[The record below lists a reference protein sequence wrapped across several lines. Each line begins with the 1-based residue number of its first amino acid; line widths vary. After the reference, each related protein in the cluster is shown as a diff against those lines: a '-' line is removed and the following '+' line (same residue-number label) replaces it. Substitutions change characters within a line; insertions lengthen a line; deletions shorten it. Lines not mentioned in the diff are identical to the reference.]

1 MMVTALCLTLLTA
14 LDLPGAEAEAARR
27 AFIAGNYSQCIAL
40 CEAGVRNN
48 EPGETWRLLLSE
60 AYLTVG
66 KYPEAQK
73 AALDAQDRHASSV
86 RMRWTVYEVLR
97 QCGQPELAD
106 PLLNEIIAIANA
118 NPMSYRDAGS
128 LVAVGKAA
136 MLRGAD
142 PKQVLEKL
150 FDQAKR
156 REPESRDAYLA
167 AGNLAL
173 DKNDFELAASQFR
186 EGLKRFA
193 SDPDFHYGLARAY
206 APSDAKEMSASLER
220 ALELNPNHIPGLL
233 LLADHL
239 IDAEEYAEARKN
251 LDKIIAINPWRPEA
265 WAYRAVIQRLQND
278 PAGQQESREKALRF
292 WKTNPTVDFLIGQKL
307 SRKYRFVEG
316 AECQRRALRFD
327 TAYLP
332 SKIQLAQD
340 LLRLGEEGEGWTQ
353 AEDVFQRDAYDV
365 VAYNLTTLKDSLAQF
380 QMVTNRDFVVRMS
393 TNEAA
398 IYGPRVL
405 ALLDRAKARL
415 SEVYGVHIDAPVIVE
430 IFPEG
435 KDFAVRT
442 FGMPSESGYLGVCFG
457 RVITANSPGR
467 PGASPANWESMLWH
481 EFTHVITL
489 QMTGN
494 KIPRWLSEGISV
506 YEERQANPSWGQR
519 LSPRSRETILDGGL
533 KNIAHLSAAFM
544 TAKDPFDLQFA
555 YYESSLVVEFLMNR
569 FGRDGM
575 KKILADL
582 NRGVEIN
589 QALETHAAPLSQL
602 EKDFATYAREYAQ
615 QMGPKLDWTKPP
627 GADGKRPGMVDNIL
641 NQVRREQARKSPAAA
656 TAAMDDW
663 IRQHPT
669 NYWALKE
676 QARKRISAKEWAE
689 AKAPLKTLLE
699 LVPSDIGAD
708 NAYSAMALVC
718 RQLRETEEEQAALVK
733 LAAIDDTAL
742 EAYARLMEL
751 AALRKDWKMVLENT
765 ERYLA
770 VNPLVPPPYRAL
782 ALASEALDQT
792 APAIQAY
799 RLLLR
804 LDPPDPAEV
813 HYRLARLLH
822 QTGDTGA
829 KRQVLEALEEA
840 PRFRDAHR
848 LLLQINSRTNP
859 PIEAVEA
866 PITPPPAVLR
876 SGEKTNRSPE
886 YIEAFPAR

>member
-1 MMVTALCLTLLTA
+1 MTPQ
-14 LDLPGAEAEAARR
+14 LPTT
-27 AFIAGNYSQCIAL
+27 
-40 CEAGVRNN
+40 
-48 EPGETWRLLLSE
+48 P
-60 AYLTVG
+60 
-66 KYPEAQK
+66 
-73 AALDAQDRHASSV
+73 
-86 RMRWTVYEVLR
+86 
-97 QCGQPELAD
+97 
-106 PLLNEIIAIANA
+106 PLL
-118 NPMSYRDAGS
+118 PCPFCG
-128 LVAVGKAA
+128 
-136 MLRGAD
+136 
-142 PKQVLEKL
+142 
-150 FDQAKR
+150 F
-156 REPESRDAYLA
+156 
-167 AGNLAL
+167 
-173 DKNDFELAASQFR
+173 
-186 EGLKRFA
+186 
-193 SDPDFHYGLARAY
+193 
-206 APSDAKEMSASLER
+206 SA
-220 ALELNPNHIPGLL
+220 
-233 LLADHL
+233 
-239 IDAEEYAEARKN
+239 
-251 LDKIIAINPWRPEA
+251 
-265 WAYRAVIQRLQND
+265 
-278 PAGQQESREKALRF
+278 
-292 WKTNPTVDFLIGQKL
+292 
-307 SRKYRFVEG
+307 
-316 AECQRRALRFD
+316 
-327 TAYLP
+327 
-332 SKIQLAQD
+332 
-340 LLRLGEEGEGWTQ
+340 
-353 AEDVFQRDAYDV
+353 
-365 VAYNLTTLKDSLAQF
+365 

-415 SEVYGVHIDAPVIVE
+415 TEVYGVRIDAPVIVE

-582 NRGVEIN
+582 NQGVEIN
-589 QALETHAAPLSQL
+589 QALESHAAPLSQL

-627 GADGKRPGMVDNIL
+627 GAEGKRPGMVDDIL
-641 NQVRREQARKSPAAA
+641 KQVRREQARKSPDAA
-656 TAAMDDW
+656 TAAMDEW
-663 IRQHPT
+663 VRQHPT

-699 LVPSDIGAD
+699 LVPADTGAD

-751 AALRKDWKMVLENT
+751 AALRKDWKRVLENT
-765 ERYLA
+765 DRYLA
-770 VNPLVPPPYRAL
+770 VNPLVPPPYRSL

-813 HYRLARLLH
+813 HYRLARLLQ
-822 QTGDTGA
+822 QTGDAGA

-866 PITPPPAVLR
+866 PIAPPPAVLR
-876 SGEKTNRSPE
+876 SGEKTNQSTE
-886 YIEAFPAR
+886 IIESFPAR